1 MEILYNESDDYLVD
15 SIFYLFKVTI
25 LYYIVSYCNV
35 LCYVMLFH
43 VISCYVILFYVML
56 YYFGLYCYKKVW
68 HDVYLEGWYTIDPL
82 LGFDSFS
89 SFWRSTY
96 PWER

>member
-35 LCYVMLFH
+35 LCYVMLCYFMLSH
-43 VISCYVILFYVML
+43 IMLSYFMLCYIILDCIVIKRYDMMFTSRD
-56 YYFGLYCYKKVW
+56 G
-68 HDVYLEGWYTIDPL
+68 T
-82 LGFDSFS
+82 
-89 SFWRSTY
+89 R
-96 PWER
+96 